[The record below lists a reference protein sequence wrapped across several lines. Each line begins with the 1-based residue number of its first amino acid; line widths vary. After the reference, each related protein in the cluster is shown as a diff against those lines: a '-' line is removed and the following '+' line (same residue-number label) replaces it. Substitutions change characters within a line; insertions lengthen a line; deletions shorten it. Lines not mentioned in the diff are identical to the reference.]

1 MQSHSKLSKY
11 FTLEDL
17 LYCSQTYATQTYA
30 TQKLAN
36 IPRQRS
42 SIEALKRL
50 SVNLLD
56 PIVEQ
61 FGPITLTYGF
71 CSPELARA
79 IKKNDNPHIAPNLD
93 QHASHEL
100 NRKGKLICPRLG
112 AAVDFFVDAMPN
124 QMDEVALWIA
134 ENLKFDRI
142 YYYGKSR
149 PLHISYGPEMNQFV
163 QLMNTN
169 EITGRRT
176 PGKRANGKQA
186 CDLFKQII
194 F

>member
-1 MQSHSKLSKY
+1 MQNHSKLSKY
-11 FTLEDL
+11 FTLADL
-17 LYCSQTYATQTYA
+17 LYCSQTQTKR
-30 TQKLAN
+30 KLTNTPEQQA
-36 IPRQRS
+36 
-42 SIEALKRL
+42 SIEALQQL
-50 SVNLLD
+50 AINILD
-56 PIVEQ
+56 PNVDQ
-61 FGPITLTYGF
+61 FGSITLSYGF
-71 CSPELARA
+71 CSAELARA

-100 NRKGKLICPRLG
+100 NSKGKVICPRLG

-149 PLHISYGPEMNQFV
+149 PLHISYGPQMSQFV

-169 EITGRRT
+169 QITGRRT
-176 PGKRANGKQA
+176 PGKGGIGVDAITMIKQ
-186 CDLFKQII
+186 LRY
-194 F
+194 